1 MMKSF
6 INTAFSFITTTFMY
20 LIGGLDLAFK
30 TLAIIMVLDY
40 ITGVISAI
48 YNKKVNSK
56 IGFKGILKKM
66 LYLIAII
73 VASLLDNL
81 LGQQVIRY
89 VVIYFFV
96 ANDGISIL
104 ENIAKCNVKLPQ
116 KLIDSLEQLKDK
128 EK

>member
-6 INTAFSFITTTFMY
+6 INTAFSFIATSFMY

-30 TLAIIMVLDY
+30 TLAIMMVLDY

-56 IGFKGILKKM
+56 IGFNGILKKM

>member
-6 INTAFSFITTTFMY
+6 INTAFSFIATSFMY

-30 TLAIIMVLDY
+30 TLAIMMVLDY

-56 IGFKGILKKM
+56 IGFNGILKKM
-66 LYLIAII
+66 LYLIAIM